1 MISKGHESEAAAL
14 KEEKVLDKR
23 IMAARQAA
31 GFSITEAAQK
41 LGFKN
46 YQTLSAIEK
55 GARNINA
62 HELIMMARLYGRNLD
77 YFLESDVAPDPV
89 PLWRHEVKP
98 ALKARK
104 TDVNQIQRQFLSF
117 LENYSNLEHL
127 LGLKRRWKD
136 IQKNYDRDDFSVNG
150 FEQADKLGA
159 DIHNFLDLGSRP
171 SLNLLNVLENTL
183 RFKILHLSLG
193 DGVSGAS
200 LVDNIL
206 GVGILINA
214 KDAPW
219 RRNFDLAHELFHVIT
234 WNVFSPEEIGN
245 GTTKTRPEQYADI
258 FASSLLLP
266 EAHLL
271 NALKETATDNEIR
284 VIDIIELAKE
294 FGVSTEAVLW
304 RLVNLKKLKKSQAQ
318 RVLDNP
324 KFRDLDRSMRRRL
337 YSGDRLSK
345 FPSRFIS
352 LACRCLMEGK
362 ISRGAFA
369 EYLEIDRAEIDDY
382 LDAAG
387 FVEGNY
393 AKIAAA

>member
-1 MISKGHESEAAAL
+1 MISRGKG
-14 KEEKVLDKR
+14 EEVLEKR
-23 IMAARQAA
+23 IMAARRAV
-31 GFSITEAAQK
+31 GFSISEAAQR

-55 GARNINA
+55 GARKINA
-62 HELIMMARLYGRNLD
+62 HELIMIARLYGRSLD

-89 PLWRHEVKP
+89 PLWR
-98 ALKARK
+98 K
-104 TDVNQIQRQFLSF
+104 TAETDANRVQRRFLSF
-117 LENYSNLEHL
+117 LEKYTNLEHM
-127 LGLKRRWKD
+127 LGLKRKWKD
-136 IQKNYDRDDFSVNG
+136 IQKNYDRDDFSFDG
-150 FEQADKLGA
+150 FERADKLGA
-159 DIHNFLDLGSRP
+159 EIHNFLDLGSRP
-171 SLNLLNVLENTL
+171 SSNLLYVLENKL
-183 RFKILHLSLG
+183 RFKILHIPLG

-200 LVDNIL
+200 IVDNTL

-214 KDAPW
+214 NDVPW

-245 GTTKTRPEQYADI
+245 GTKKTRPEQYADI
-258 FASSLLLP
+258 FASSLILP

-271 NALKETATDNEIR
+271 DTLKETITDNEVRI
-284 VIDIIELAKE
+284 IDIIEVAKD

-304 RLVNLKKLKKSQAQ
+304 RLVNLKILKKSQAQ
-318 RVLDNP
+318 KVLDTP
-324 KFRDLDRSMRRRL
+324 EFRDLDHNMRRKL
-337 YSGDRLSK
+337 YNKDRPSK

-362 ISRGAFA
+362 ISRGSFA

-382 LDAAG
+382 LEAVG

>member
-1 MISKGHESEAAAL
+1 MISKGHESEAVAL
-14 KEEKVLDKR
+14 KEEDALDKR
-23 IMAARQAA
+23 IMAARQAT

-55 GARNINA
+55 GARKINA

-89 PLWRHEVKP
+89 PLWRKT
-98 ALKARK
+98 RK
-104 TDVNQIQRQFLSF
+104 TDINQIQRQFLSF

-136 IQKNYDRDDFSVNG
+136 VQKNYDRDDFSVNG

-171 SLNLLNVLENTL
+171 SLNLLNVLENKL

-200 LVDNIL
+200 VVDNIL

-219 RRNFDLAHELFHVIT
+219 RRNFDLAHELFHIIT
-234 WNVFSPEEIGN
+234 WNVFSPEEIGD
-245 GTTKTRPEQYADI
+245 GTKKTRPEQYADI

-271 NALKETATDNEIR
+271 DALKETATNNEIR
-284 VIDIIELAKE
+284 FVDIIELAKD
-294 FGVSTEAVLW
+294 FGVSSEAILW
-304 RLVNLKKLKKSQAQ
+304 RLVNLDRLKKSQVQ
-318 RVLDNP
+318 KILGDP
-324 KFRDLDRSMRRRL
+324 DFRDVDRTRRRSL
-337 YSGDRLSK
+337 YSEGKPSK

-352 LACRCLMEGK
+352 LACRCLLEGK
-362 ISRGAFA
+362 ISRGTFS
-369 EYLEIDRAEIDDY
+369 EYLEIDRAEIDEY
-382 LDAAG
+382 LVEAG
-387 FVEGNY
+387 FMEHNY
-393 AKIAAA
+393 EKIAAA

>member
-1 MISKGHESEAAAL
+1 MISRGKG
-14 KEEKVLDKR
+14 EEVLEKR
-23 IMAARQAA
+23 IMAARRAA
-31 GFSITEAAQK
+31 GFSISEAAQK

-55 GARNINA
+55 GARKINA
-62 HELIMMARLYGRNLD
+62 HELITIARLYGRSLD

-89 PLWRHEVKP
+89 PLWR
-98 ALKARK
+98 K
-104 TDVNQIQRQFLSF
+104 TAETDANRVQRRFLSF
-117 LENYSNLEHL
+117 LEKYTNLEHL
-127 LGLKRRWKD
+127 LGLKRKWKD
-136 IQKNYDRDDFSVNG
+136 IQKNYDRDDFSVDG
-150 FEQADKLGA
+150 FERADKLGA
-159 DIHNFLDLGSRP
+159 EIHNFLDLGSRP
-171 SLNLLNVLENTL
+171 SSNLLYVLENKL
-183 RFKILHLSLG
+183 RFKILHIPLG

-200 LVDNIL
+200 IVDNTL

-214 KDAPW
+214 NDAPW

-245 GTTKTRPEQYADI
+245 GTKKTRPEQYADI

-271 NALKETATDNEIR
+271 DTLKETITDNEVRI
-284 VIDIIELAKE
+284 IDIIEVAKD

-304 RLVNLKKLKKSQAQ
+304 RLVNLKILKKVQAQ
-318 RVLDNP
+318 KVLDNP
-324 KFRDLDRSMRRRL
+324 EFRDLDHNMRRKL
-337 YSGDRLSK
+337 YNKDRPSK

-362 ISRGAFA
+362 ISRGSFA

-382 LDAAG
+382 LEAVG

>member
-1 MISKGHESEAAAL
+1 MISRGKG
-14 KEEKVLDKR
+14 EEVLEKR
-23 IMAARQAA
+23 IMAARRAA
-31 GFSITEAAQK
+31 GFSISEAAQR

-55 GARNINA
+55 GARKINA
-62 HELIMMARLYGRNLD
+62 HELIIIARLYGRSLD

-89 PLWRHEVKP
+89 PLWR
-98 ALKARK
+98 K
-104 TDVNQIQRQFLSF
+104 TAETDANRVQRRFLSF
-117 LENYSNLEHL
+117 LEKYTNLEHL
-127 LGLKRRWKD
+127 LGLKRKWKD
-136 IQKNYDRDDFSVNG
+136 IQKNYDRDDFSVDG
-150 FEQADKLGA
+150 FERADKLGA
-159 DIHNFLDLGSRP
+159 EIHNFLALGSRP
-171 SLNLLNVLENTL
+171 PSNLLYVLENRL
-183 RFKILHLSLG
+183 RFKILHIPLG

-200 LVDNIL
+200 IVDNTL

-214 KDAPW
+214 NDAPW

-245 GTTKTRPEQYADI
+245 GTKKTRPEQYADI

-271 NALKETATDNEIR
+271 DTLKETITDNEVRI
-284 VIDIIELAKE
+284 IDIIEVAKD

-304 RLVNLKKLKKSQAQ
+304 RLVNLKILKKPQAQ
-318 RVLDNP
+318 KALDNP
-324 KFRDLDRSMRRRL
+324 EFRDLDHNMRRKL
-337 YSGDRLSK
+337 YNKDRPSK

-362 ISRGAFA
+362 ISRGSFA

-382 LDAAG
+382 LEAVG

-393 AKIAAA
+393 AKIATA

>member
-1 MISKGHESEAAAL
+1 MISRGKG
-14 KEEKVLDKR
+14 EEVLEKR
-23 IMAARQAA
+23 IMAARRAA
-31 GFSITEAAQK
+31 GFSISEAAQK

-55 GARNINA
+55 GARKINA
-62 HELIMMARLYGRNLD
+62 HELIIIARLYGRSLD

-89 PLWRHEVKP
+89 PLWR
-98 ALKARK
+98 K
-104 TDVNQIQRQFLSF
+104 TAETDANRVQRRFLSF
-117 LENYSNLEHL
+117 LEKYTNLEHL
-127 LGLKRRWKD
+127 LGLKRKWKD
-136 IQKNYDRDDFSVNG
+136 IQKNYDRDDFSFDG
-150 FEQADKLGA
+150 FERADKLGA
-159 DIHNFLDLGSRP
+159 EIHNFLDLGSRP
-171 SLNLLNVLENTL
+171 SSNLLYVLENKL
-183 RFKILHLSLG
+183 RFKILHIPLG

-200 LVDNIL
+200 IVDNTL

-214 KDAPW
+214 NDAPW

-245 GTTKTRPEQYADI
+245 GTKKTRPEQYADI

-271 NALKETATDNEIR
+271 DTLKETVTDNEVRI
-284 VIDIIELAKE
+284 IDIIEVAKD

-304 RLVNLKKLKKSQAQ
+304 RLVNLKILKKSQAQ
-318 RVLDNP
+318 KVLDNP
-324 KFRDLDRSMRRRL
+324 EFRDLDHNMRRKL
-337 YSGDRLSK
+337 YNKDRPSK

-362 ISRGAFA
+362 ISRGSFA

-382 LDAAG
+382 LEAVG

>member
-1 MISKGHESEAAAL
+1 MISKGHESEAAVL
-14 KEEKVLDKR
+14 KEEKVLDKK
-23 IMAARQAA
+23 IVAARQAA
-31 GFSITEAAQK
+31 GFSITKAAQK

-55 GARNINA
+55 GARKINA
-62 HELIMMARLYGRNLD
+62 HELIIMARLYGRNLD

-89 PLWRHEVKP
+89 PLWRKTRE
-98 ALKARK
+98 

-117 LENYSNLEHL
+117 LENYSNVEHL

-150 FEQADKLGA
+150 FEQADKLGV

-171 SLNLLNVLENTL
+171 SLNLLNVLENNL

-200 LVDNIL
+200 VVDNIL

-219 RRNFDLAHELFHVIT
+219 RRNFDLTHELFHVIT
-234 WNVFSPEEIGN
+234 WNVFSLEEIGN

-266 EAHLL
+266 EAHLID
-271 NALKETATDNEIR
+271 ALKETATNNKIR
-284 VIDIIELAKE
+284 FVDIIELAKD
-294 FGVSTEAVLW
+294 FGVSSEAILW
-304 RLVNLKKLKKSQAQ
+304 RLVNLGRLKKSQVQ
-318 RVLDNP
+318 KILDDP
-324 KFRDLDRSMRRRL
+324 DFHDVDRTRRRSL
-337 YSGDRLSK
+337 YSEGKPSK

-352 LACRCLMEGK
+352 LACRCLLEGK
-362 ISRGAFA
+362 ISRGTFA
-369 EYLEIDRAEIDDY
+369 EYLEIDRAEIDEY
-382 LDAAG
+382 LVEAG

>member
-1 MISKGHESEAAAL
+1 MISKG

-55 GARNINA
+55 GARKINA
-62 HELIMMARLYGRNLD
+62 HELIMMARLYGRTLD

-89 PLWRHEVKP
+89 PLWRKTT
-98 ALKARK
+98 K
-104 TDVNQIQRQFLSF
+104 TDINQIQRQFLSF
-117 LENYSNLEHL
+117 LESYSNLEHL

-136 IQKNYDRDDFSVNG
+136 VQKNYDRDDFSVNG
-150 FEQADKLGA
+150 FEQADKLGS

-171 SLNLLNVLENTL
+171 SLNLLNVLENKL

-200 LVDNIL
+200 VVDNIL

-266 EAHLL
+266 ETHLL
-271 NALKETATDNEIR
+271 DALKETTTDNKIR
-284 VIDIIELAKE
+284 FVDIIELAKD
-294 FGVSTEAVLW
+294 FGVSSEAILW
-304 RLVNLKKLKKSQAQ
+304 RLVNLDRLKKSQVQ
-318 RVLDNP
+318 KILDDP
-324 KFRDLDRSMRRRL
+324 DFRDVDRTRRRSL
-337 YSGDRLSK
+337 YSEGKPSK

-352 LACRCLMEGK
+352 LACRCMLEGK
-362 ISRGAFA
+362 ISRGTFA
-369 EYLEIDRAEIDDY
+369 EYLEIDRAEIDEY
-382 LDAAG
+382 LVEAG
-387 FVEGNY
+387 FMEQNY
-393 AKIAAA
+393 EKIAVA

>member
-1 MISKGHESEAAAL
+1 MISKG
-14 KEEKVLDKR
+14 KEEKDLDKK

-55 GARNINA
+55 GARKINA
-62 HELIMMARLYGRNLD
+62 HELIMMARLYGRSLD

-89 PLWRHEVKP
+89 PLWRKV
-98 ALKARK
+98 RK

-150 FEQADKLGA
+150 FEQADKLGV
-159 DIHNFLDLGSRP
+159 DIHNFLDLGFRP
-171 SLNLLNVLENTL
+171 SFNLLNVLENKL

-200 LVDNIL
+200 VVDNAL
-206 GVGILINA
+206 GVGILINTN
-214 KDAPW
+214 DAPW
-219 RRNFDLAHELFHVIT
+219 RRNFDLAHELFHIIT

-271 NALKETATDNEIR
+271 DALKETAIGSEVR
-284 VIDIIELAKE
+284 LIDIIELAKE
-294 FGVSTEAVLW
+294 FGVSTEAILW

-324 KFRDLDRSMRRRL
+324 KFRDLDSNMRRKL
-337 YSGDRLSK
+337 YDSDSPPK

-369 EYLEIDRAEIDDY
+369 EYLEIDRAEVDDY

-393 AKIAAA
+393 AKIATA

>member
-1 MISKGHESEAAAL
+1 MISKG
-14 KEEKVLDKR
+14 KEKEVLDKR

-62 HELIMMARLYGRNLD
+62 HELIMMARLYGRSLD

-89 PLWRHEVKP
+89 PLWR
-98 ALKARK
+98 KARK

-136 IQKNYDRDDFSVNG
+136 VQKNYDRDDFSVNG

-159 DIHNFLDLGSRP
+159 EIHNFLDLGSRP
-171 SLNLLNVLENTL
+171 SFNLLNVLENKL
-183 RFKILHLSLG
+183 RFKILHLSLRG
-193 DGVSGAS
+193 GASGAS
-200 LVDNIL
+200 VVDNTI
-206 GVGILINA
+206 GVGILINVN
-214 KDAPW
+214 DAPW
-219 RRNFDLAHELFHVIT
+219 RRNFDLAHELFHIIT

-271 NALKETATDNEIR
+271 DTLKETATDNEIR
-284 VIDIIELAKE
+284 VIDIIELAKN
-294 FGVSTEAVLW
+294 FGVSSEAILW
-304 RLVNLKKLKKSQAQ
+304 RLVNLGRLKKSQ
-318 RVLDNP
+318 VHKILDDSD
-324 KFRDLDRSMRRRL
+324 FRDVDRIRRRSL
-337 YSGDRLSK
+337 YSEGKPSK

-352 LACRCLMEGK
+352 LACRCLLEGK
-362 ISRGAFA
+362 ISRGSFA
-369 EYLEIDRAEIDDY
+369 EYLEIDRAEIDEY
-382 LDAAG
+382 LVEAG
-387 FVEGNY
+387 FMEQNY
-393 AKIAAA
+393 EKIAVA

>member
-1 MISKGHESEAAAL
+1 MISNG
-14 KEEKVLDKR
+14 KEENILDKR
-23 IMAARQAA
+23 IMAAREAA
-31 GFSITEAAQK
+31 GFSITQAAQK

-55 GARNINA
+55 GIRKINV
-62 HELIMMARLYGRNLD
+62 HELIMMARLYGRSLD
-77 YFLESDVAPDPV
+77 YFLESNAAPDPL
-89 PLWRHEVKP
+89 PLWRKT
-98 ALKARK
+98 KK
-104 TDVNQIQRQFLSF
+104 TDTNKVQRQFLSF
-117 LENYSNLEHL
+117 LGNYSNLEHL

-136 IQKNYDRDDFSVNG
+136 VQKNYDRDDFSVNG

-171 SLNLLNVLENTL
+171 SLNLLNVLENKL

-200 LVDNIL
+200 VVDNAL

-214 KDAPW
+214 NDAPW

-245 GTTKTRPEQYADI
+245 GTTITRPEQYANI

-266 EAHLL
+266 ENHLRE
-271 NALKETATDNEIR
+271 ALKETATDNEIR
-284 VIDIIELAKE
+284 IIDIIELAKE

-304 RLVNLKKLKKSQAQ
+304 RLVNLKMIKRPLAEKA
-318 RVLDNP
+318 LDYPN
-324 KFRDLDRSMRRRL
+324 FRDLDRDMRQKL
-337 YSGDRLSK
+337 YEKDGPSR

-362 ISRGAFA
+362 ISRGVFA
-369 EYLEIDRAEIDDY
+369 EYLEIDRSEIDDY
-382 LDAAG
+382 LATVG
-387 FVEGNY
+387 FGEESY

>member
-1 MISKGHESEAAAL
+1 MISKG
-14 KEEKVLDKR
+14 KEEEILNKR
-23 IMAARQAA
+23 MLAARETA
-31 GFSITEAAQK
+31 GFSITQAAQK

-55 GARNINA
+55 GARKINA
-62 HELIMMARLYGRNLD
+62 HELIMMARLYGRTLD

-89 PLWRHEVKP
+89 PLWR
-98 ALKARK
+98 K
-104 TDVNQIQRQFLSF
+104 TTRTDINQIQRQFLSF

-136 IQKNYDRDDFSVNG
+136 ILRNYDRDDFSYNG

-171 SLNLLNVLENTL
+171 SSNLLNVLENKL

-200 LVDNIL
+200 VVDNAL

-214 KDAPW
+214 NDAPW
-219 RRNFDLAHELFHVIT
+219 RRKFDLAHELFHIIT
-234 WNVFSPEEIGN
+234 WNVFSPEEIGD

-271 NALKETATDNEIR
+271 DALKETATDNEIR
-284 VIDIIELAKE
+284 IIDIIELAKD
-294 FGVSTEAVLW
+294 FGVSSEAILW
-304 RLVNLKKLKKSQAQ
+304 RLVNLGRLKKSQVQ
-318 RVLDNP
+318 KILDDP
-324 KFRDLDRSMRRRL
+324 GFRDVDRTKRRSL
-337 YSGDRLSK
+337 YGEAKPSK

-352 LACRCLMEGK
+352 LACRCLLEGK
-362 ISRGAFA
+362 LSRGTFA
-369 EYLEIDRAEIDDY
+369 EYLEIDRAEMDEY
-382 LDAAG
+382 LVEAG
-387 FVEGNY
+387 FMEQNY
-393 AKIAAA
+393 EKIAVA

>member
-1 MISKGHESEAAAL
+1 MISRGKG
-14 KEEKVLDKR
+14 EEVLEKR
-23 IMAARQAA
+23 IMAARRAA
-31 GFSITEAAQK
+31 GFSISEAAQK

-55 GARNINA
+55 GARKINA
-62 HELIMMARLYGRNLD
+62 HELIIIARLYGRSLD

-89 PLWRHEVKP
+89 PLWR
-98 ALKARK
+98 K
-104 TDVNQIQRQFLSF
+104 TAETDANRVQRRFLSF
-117 LENYSNLEHL
+117 LEKYTNLEHL
-127 LGLKRRWKD
+127 LGLKRKWKD
-136 IQKNYDRDDFSVNG
+136 IQKNYDRDDFSVDG
-150 FEQADKLGA
+150 FERADKLGA
-159 DIHNFLDLGSRP
+159 EIHNFLDLGSRP
-171 SLNLLNVLENTL
+171 SSNLLYVLENKL
-183 RFKILHLSLG
+183 RFKILHIPLG

-200 LVDNIL
+200 IVDNTL

-214 KDAPW
+214 NDAPW

-245 GTTKTRPEQYADI
+245 GTKKTRPEQYADI

-271 NALKETATDNEIR
+271 DTLKETITDNEVRI
-284 VIDIIELAKE
+284 IDIIEVAKD

-304 RLVNLKKLKKSQAQ
+304 RLVNLKILKKSQAQ
-318 RVLDNP
+318 KVLDNP
-324 KFRDLDRSMRRRL
+324 EFRDLDHNMRRKL
-337 YSGDRLSK
+337 YNKDRPSK

-362 ISRGAFA
+362 ISRGSFA

-382 LDAAG
+382 LEAVG

>member
-1 MISKGHESEAAAL
+1 MISRGKG
-14 KEEKVLDKR
+14 EEVLEKR
-23 IMAARQAA
+23 IMAARRAA
-31 GFSITEAAQK
+31 GFSISEAAQK

-55 GARNINA
+55 GARKINA
-62 HELIMMARLYGRNLD
+62 HELIMIARLYGRSLD

-89 PLWRHEVKP
+89 PLWR
-98 ALKARK
+98 K
-104 TDVNQIQRQFLSF
+104 TAETDANRVQRRFLSF
-117 LENYSNLEHL
+117 LEKYTNLEHL
-127 LGLKRRWKD
+127 LGLKRKWKD
-136 IQKNYDRDDFSVNG
+136 IQKNYDRDDFSVDG
-150 FEQADKLGA
+150 FERADKLGA
-159 DIHNFLDLGSRP
+159 EIHNFLDLGSRP
-171 SLNLLNVLENTL
+171 SSNLLYVLENKL
-183 RFKILHLSLG
+183 RFKILHIPLG

-200 LVDNIL
+200 IVDNTL

-214 KDAPW
+214 NDAPW

-245 GTTKTRPEQYADI
+245 GTKKTRPEQYADI

-271 NALKETATDNEIR
+271 DTLKETITDNEVRI
-284 VIDIIELAKE
+284 IDIIEVAKD

-304 RLVNLKKLKKSQAQ
+304 RLVNLKILKKSQAQ
-318 RVLDNP
+318 KVLDTP
-324 KFRDLDRSMRRRL
+324 EFRDLDHNMRRKL
-337 YSGDRLSK
+337 YNKDRPSK

-362 ISRGAFA
+362 ISRGSFA

-382 LDAAG
+382 LEAVG

>member
-1 MISKGHESEAAAL
+1 MISKG
-14 KEEKVLDKR
+14 KEEEILDKR
-23 IMAARQAA
+23 IIAARQAV

-55 GARNINA
+55 GARKINA
-62 HELIMMARLYGRNLD
+62 HELIMMARLYGRTLD

-89 PLWRHEVKP
+89 PLWRKTT
-98 ALKARK
+98 KA
-104 TDVNQIQRQFLSF
+104 DINQIQRQFLSF
-117 LENYSNLEHL
+117 LESYSNLEHL

-136 IQKNYDRDDFSVNG
+136 VQKNYDRDDFFVNG
-150 FEQADKLGA
+150 FEQADKLGS

-171 SLNLLNVLENTL
+171 SLNLLNVLENKL
-183 RFKILHLSLG
+183 RFKILHLFLG

-200 LVDNIL
+200 VVDNIL

-219 RRNFDLAHELFHVIT
+219 RRNFDLAHELFHIVT

-266 EAHLL
+266 ETHLL
-271 NALKETATDNEIR
+271 DALKETATDNKIR
-284 VIDIIELAKE
+284 FVDIIELAKD
-294 FGVSTEAVLW
+294 FGVSSEAILW
-304 RLVNLKKLKKSQAQ
+304 RLVNLDRLKKSQVQ
-318 RVLDNP
+318 KILDDP
-324 KFRDLDRSMRRRL
+324 DFRDVDRTRRRSL
-337 YSGDRLSK
+337 YSEGKPSK

-352 LACRCLMEGK
+352 LACRCMLEGK
-362 ISRGAFA
+362 ISRGTFA
-369 EYLEIDRAEIDDY
+369 EYLEIDRAEIDEY
-382 LDAAG
+382 LVEAG
-387 FVEGNY
+387 FMEQNY
-393 AKIAAA
+393 EKIAVA

>member
-1 MISKGHESEAAAL
+1 MVPRETG
-14 KEEKVLDKR
+14 KELLDKR
-23 IMAARQAA
+23 IVSAREAA

-55 GARNINA
+55 GGRKVNA
-62 HELIMMARLYGRNLD
+62 HELIMMARLYGRSLD
-77 YFLESDVAPDPV
+77 YFLDSDIAPDSI
-89 PLWRHEVKP
+89 PLWRKT
-98 ALKARK
+98 KQ
-104 TDVNQIQRQFLSF
+104 TDVNQVQRQFLSF

-136 IQKNYDRDDFSVNG
+136 VQKNYDRDDFSADG
-150 FEQADKLGA
+150 FGQADKLGA
-159 DIHNFLDLGSRP
+159 EIHSYLDLGSRP
-171 SLNLLNVLENTL
+171 SSNLINVLENKL
-183 RFKILHLSLG
+183 RFKILHLPLG

-200 LVDNIL
+200 VVDNTL

-214 KDAPW
+214 KDVPC

-245 GTTKTRPEQYADI
+245 GQKRTRPEQYADI

-271 NALKETATDNEIR
+271 DILKEKVTDNKVR
-284 VIDIIELAKE
+284 LIDIIELAKD
-294 FGVSTEAVLW
+294 FGVSTEAILW
-304 RLVNLKKLKKSQAQ
+304 RLVNLKVLKKSQAQ
-318 RVLDNP
+318 KFLDNP
-324 KFRDLDRSMRRRL
+324 DFHNVDRNMRRSL
-337 YSGDRLSK
+337 YDRDRPSQ

-362 ISRGAFA
+362 ISRGTFA
-369 EYLEIDRAEIDDY
+369 EYLEIDRAEIDAY
-382 LDAAG
+382 LNDAG
-387 FVEGNY
+387 FVEENY
-393 AKIAAA
+393 ARIAAA